1 LEGDSLTSA
10 VRAWGWHHT
19 GLAVSDLSKAL
30 NFYREAF
37 DFEPVFEALDMSD
50 LIQGI
55 TGVVGLR
62 ADLVQC
68 KSKISEQVLELIEFR
83 NIPEV
88 FDSMLPIMPGRAHT
102 AFLVPELET
111 AIEELERQG
120 GRLLGA
126 ITSFEEGRA
135 AYCADGAGNALE
147 LEEAT
152 AGSEA

>member
-1 LEGDSLTSA
+1 MTSA

-30 NFYREAF
+30 RFYREAL
-37 DFEPVFEALDMSD
+37 DFEPVFEALDMTD

-68 KSKISEQVLELIEFR
+68 KSKISDQVLELIEFR
-83 NIPEV
+83 NVPEV
-88 FDSMLPIMPGRAHT
+88 FDPIVPIVPGRAHT
-102 AFLVPELET
+102 AFLVPQLET

-126 ITSFEEGRA
+126 ITTFEEGRA
-135 AYCADGAGNALE
+135 AYCADGAGNAIE

-152 AGSEA
+152 TGSHE